1 MLIHVEILPWLSNS
15 MRPNQ
20 LGSIKFEHESSG
32 TSFRD
37 LLEELSKAD
46 PAFANLIY
54 DSEAGE
60 MRYPAS
66 RHSSTGNFCISRGLD
81 AKISDGDIVT
91 FIATYTGG

>member
-60 MRYPAS
+60 MRYPAQALVNGQFL
-66 RHSSTGNFCISRGLD
+66 HFLGGLD